1 MVRLCSCFFVFLMKN
16 ILYDSLWKK
25 FLEPTLRTAPSN
37 LHLQSSRFYIMLIIQ
52 RTPTHRTLLC
62 SDLKS
67 FPQIIRS
74 QCQNCKFV
82 SVSILLIVVHIKE
95 GVPNICFRLII
106 LHGIALANNLQVFKI
121 YFMLII
127 LRRTPSLQHSLFC

>member
-1 MVRLCSCFFVFLMKN
+1 MFFFFFLMNN

-74 QCQNCKFV
+74 QFQNCKFV
-82 SVSILLIVVHIKE
+82 SVSIVVHIKE
-95 GVPNICFRLII
+95 EGPNICFRLII
-106 LHGIALANNLQVFKI
+106 LHRIALSNNLQVFKI
-121 YFMLII
+121 CFMLII